1 MKNLK
6 TFLLLVLISLTYTAC
21 DNEPLEGFE
30 EEGNNPFGNSLV
42 GTWALVDFDVSVVST
57 TEVGGIS
64 VESSSLVDGL
74 PNPDYNLTFTND
86 AFFTTGSYGYTAT
99 TTVNGITNSQ
109 DLFLENVTGAG
120 TYTATNTELTIDGSF
135 FTIEFQGM
143 DFSELQGE
151 QTINYSISADGQT
164 LTFIQDT
171 TEVNSAGG
179 ATSTSTV
186 TGSSTWT
193 KIDNIDTSC
202 DDATAFA
209 EQAEIAYN
217 NNQDSVNLCISYKS
231 ALEELIDSCGDSTG
245 EIQSIIDGLG
255 NCEEDDTQPVPVVEI
270 SLTAGTLPIEFD
282 LVEVV
287 TVGNI
292 LQVTG
297 ETSAANNY
305 SIYFEVE
312 EGATGMEIIN
322 DTFVL
327 TLSTT
332 DPDYFPSTQGFDD
345 FTSTITE
352 NGTGTLVGSFGGVV
366 SNSSGG
372 DLSLSQGTINIS
384 Y

>member
-6 TFLLLVLISLTYTAC
+6 TFLLLVLISLAYTAC